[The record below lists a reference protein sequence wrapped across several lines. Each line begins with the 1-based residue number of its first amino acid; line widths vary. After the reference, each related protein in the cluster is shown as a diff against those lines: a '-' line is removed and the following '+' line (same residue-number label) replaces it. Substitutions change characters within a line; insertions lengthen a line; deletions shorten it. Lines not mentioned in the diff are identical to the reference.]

1 MLLAYEMNPNT
12 KVKGRSES
20 DHPLADSEKTLTRA
34 MPRAGDAKN
43 SPAVGDK

>member
-1 MLLAYEMNPNT
+1 MLAYEMKPNT

-20 DHPLADSEKTLTRA
+20 VHPLADSEKMVTRA

-43 SPAVGDK
+43 SPAVGDT